1 MSRIQSNRASYQ
13 SIGNIR
19 IGKRPS
25 ANRPSIIATMS
36 DTQAINKMTALLAD
50 AKNTTSVSHYLYN
63 LSEVER
69 LSRKI
74 VKDRL

>member
-1 MSRIQSNRASYQ
+1 MSRIQTSRASYQ
-13 SIGNIR
+13 PIGNIR

-36 DTQAINKMTALLAD
+36 DTQQINKMVALLSD

-74 VKDRL
+74 VKERL